1 MSLTPEDIQAIA
13 RTMQQ
18 AAPPTPQAPQAPQGA
33 ITANGMVKYQTIIIF
48 VIMSAVGVAGWLVT
62 NSVSA
67 ATKMT
72 NIERDLAELKSTRDS
87 LSQVKGDQLK
97 TGAEVAEL
105 RLTVKNIQTGQED
118 LAKKME
124 SVSSDLRAVGQQV
137 AAISQ
142 AMRGPRQ

>member
-18 AAPPTPQAPQAPQGA
+18 SAPPTPQAPQAPQGA